1 MSASEVEGLSLVAKS
16 AQIEVRDLHIRY
28 GAQKEISALR
38 GVSFSISAGERVAI
52 IGRSGGGKSTL
63 MQVLSGLL
71 SPDEGEVRIE
81 NHRLSASEHAKPE
94 LYQDVGLVFQNYG
107 LVPQLTALQNVLCG
121 GLQELSVLRSL
132 GRFPAEDIER
142 ARRLLVEFGLGERV
156 YTRSSRLSGGEQQR
170 VAMARLLFQN
180 PAVMLLDEPVA
191 SLDVHWARRA
201 LERVMATQD
210 GQSTLVMV
218 LHDLPMARQYADRVI
233 LLHGGQIVFDGD
245 PEEACC
251 QMELLEIPNGASAD
265 GTVSAPTREGPSQ
278 SPQLLD
284 LTLPQAP
291 DGPPSRAA
299 FYILGLIMALGLY
312 IWAALGVKFSLGR
325 IFSNAHHGADF
336 VRRMLPPDLGVTATI
351 IDSLRET
358 IQMAL
363 IGTSLAALLSLP
375 IAVLAARNI
384 SSLPLQIVARVILN
398 LLRTVPSI
406 IWGLFFVAVVGL
418 GPFPGILALTFYAS
432 GYLGKFYYEGIESI
446 DPKPLLSLRTVG
458 ATPFQRFRWGVFP
471 QVLPLMLGYTLY
483 MLEYNVRAASILGIV
498 GAGGVGFYLYTYIN
512 NFQYERAATALI
524 LLLALVTVL
533 DFISSHLRAR
543 LAA

>member
-1 MSASEVEGLSLVAKS
+1 MTNSP
-16 AQIEVRDLHIRY
+16 QIEVRDLHIRY
-28 GAQKEISALR
+28 GSEKEISALE
-38 GVSFSISAGERVAI
+38 GISFSITAGERVAI

-71 SPDEGEVRIE
+71 QPDSGEVRVKG
-81 NHRLSASEHAKPE
+81 HRLTATEGAKRE
-94 LYQDVGLVFQNYG
+94 LYRDLGLVFQNYG

-121 GLQELSVLRSL
+121 GLQDLSAIKSL

-142 ARRLLVEFGLGERV
+142 ARDLLVEFGLGERI

-180 PAVMLLDEPVA
+180 PPVMLLDEPVA

-201 LERVMATQD
+201 LERVRAAQD
-210 GQSTLVMV
+210 GKSTLIMV

-233 LLHGGQIVFDGD
+233 LLHGGRIVFDGD

-251 QMELLEIPNGASAD
+251 QMELLDIPNGDLAD
-265 GTVSAPTREGPSQ
+265 GTVAPLATLRAS
-278 SPQLLD
+278 LD
-284 LTLPQAP
+284 QQTAQPAPPALPPAP

-299 FYILGLIMALGLY
+299 FYILGAALAIGLY

-336 VRRMLPPDLGVTATI
+336 IRRMLPPDFGVTATI
-351 IDSLRET
+351 VDSLRET

-384 SSLPLQIVARVILN
+384 SSLPVQIVARTLLN

-446 DPKPLLSLRTVG
+446 DPRPLISLRTVG

-471 QVLPLMLGYTLY
+471 QVLPLMLGYTMY
-483 MLEYNVRAASILGIV
+483 MLEYNVRAASVLGIV

-533 DFISSHLRAR
+533 DFASSHLRAR
-543 LAA
+543 LMA

>member
-1 MSASEVEGLSLVAKS
+1 MPKS
-16 AQIEVRDLHIRY
+16 VHIEVRDLHIRY
-28 GAQKEISALR
+28 GAEKEITALN
-38 GVSFSISAGERVAI
+38 GISFSIAPGERVAI
-52 IGRSGGGKSTL
+52 IGRSGGGKSSL

-71 SPDEGEVRIE
+71 PPDEGEVHI
-81 NHRLSASEHAKPE
+81 NGHRLTATEKAKRE

-121 GLQELSVLRSL
+121 GLGDLSPLRSM

-142 ARRLLVEFGLGERV
+142 ARELLVEFGLGERI

-180 PAVMLLDEPVA
+180 PPIMLLDEPVA

-201 LERVMATQD
+201 LERVMAAQD
-210 GQSTLVMV
+210 GKSTLIMV

-233 LLHGGQIVFDGD
+233 LLHGGQILFDGD

-251 QMELLEIPNGASAD
+251 QMEMLEISKGRATD
-265 GTVSAPTREGPSQ
+265 GTISPPAAIEPLAAPAQPA
-278 SPQLLD
+278 PA
-284 LTLPQAP
+284 LTALPQAP

-299 FYILGLIMALGLY
+299 FYILGLAMALGLY
-312 IWAALGVKFSLGR
+312 IWAAMGVEFSLSR

-336 VRRMLPPDLGVTATI
+336 IRRMLPPDFGVTSTI
-351 IDSLRET
+351 VDSLIET

-363 IGTSLAALLSLP
+363 IGTTLAAVISLP

-384 SSLPLQIVARVILN
+384 SSLPVQILARTLLN

-446 DPKPLLSLRTVG
+446 DPRPLVSLRTVG
-458 ATPFQRFRWGVFP
+458 TTPFQRFRWGVFP
-471 QVLPLMLGYTLY
+471 QVLPLILGYTLY

-498 GAGGVGFYLYTYIN
+498 GAGGVGFYLYNYIN
-512 NFQYERAATALI
+512 NFQYERAATALL

-533 DFISSHLRAR
+533 DFASSHLRAR
-543 LAA
+543 LMA